1 VSDSGR
7 LLLHAFSTFNMGG
20 AQSRFVRLANAFGPR
35 YRHVIVS
42 MDGGWEA
49 AGRLAANVSWQRLEL
64 DTRRTR
70 GVANR
75 AAFRGALLSL
85 RPNLLLSYNWGAI
98 EWAAANL
105 PRCGPQVHVEDGFNA
120 DEAHAQF
127 ARRVWARRLL
137 LGVTGIPLLVPSA
150 RLQRLAP
157 TWWIRSTRLIFIPNG
172 VAVCPEQV
180 LMSPRTNDA
189 LPIVIGTV
197 AALRPEKNLA
207 RLLRAFA
214 SLRRRRELR
223 LVIVGDGGERARLE
237 ALARQ
242 LGIELDVEFTGYLAE
257 PELAL
262 RRFDLFALSSDT
274 EQLPISMLEAMSQ
287 GIPVVAT
294 RVGDVAELM
303 PPEARQA
310 IADPDDQRFEQ
321 TLDSVLDAR
330 AQWPTWVAAGRERVR
345 QCYSFDA
352 MVSRWQD
359 VFDGR
364 LAASAQRAVTA

>member
-1 VSDSGR
+1 VSDTGR

-35 YRHVIVS
+35 YRHIIIS

-49 AGRLAANVSWQRLEL
+49 AGRLAANVSWQRLEV

-75 AAFRGALLSL
+75 SAFRGALLSL
-85 RPNLLLSYNWGAI
+85 RPHLLLSYNWGAI

-120 DEAHAQF
+120 DEAHIQF

-137 LGVTGIPLLVPSA
+137 LGVTGVPMLVPSS

-157 TWWIRSTRLIFIPNG
+157 IWWIRSSRLIFIPNG
-172 VAVCPEQV
+172 VAVCPERV
-180 LMSPRTNDA
+180 MPPRTNDA
-189 LPIVIGTV
+189 RPIVIGTV

-207 RLLRAFA
+207 RLVRAFA
-214 SLRRRRELR
+214 SLRRSRELR
-223 LVIVGDGGERARLE
+223 LVIVGDGGERTRLE
-237 ALARQ
+237 ALARE
-242 LGIELDVEFTGYLAE
+242 LGIGQDVEFTGYLAE

-274 EQLPISMLEAMSQ
+274 EQLPISMLEAMSY

-303 PPEARQA
+303 PAEARLA
-310 IADPDDQRFEQ
+310 IADPDDGKFEQ
-321 TLDSVLDAR
+321 TLDSVLNAR
-330 AQWPTWVAAGRERVR
+330 EQWPAWVAAGRERVR
-345 QCYSFDA
+345 QHYSFDV

-359 VFDGR
+359 VFDGA
-364 LAASAQRAVTA
+364 LAPNPQRVHT